1 MGSAMLGGTYL
12 TAARTAAGSAIAT
25 KYCLSTRFQLTN
37 NNTKSAHH
45 QQQHHLVVFGAG
57 LQAELHIE
65 CLLHVFPSSI
75 RQISIVNRTEARANE
90 LANKFNNNSLL
101 NVSIILLDD
110 EDEVR
115 NTVQNA
121 DIIVMAT
128 NSYQPLFNGEW
139 LKPGTHIN
147 GVGSYTPQMRE
158 VDKALIDRCKII
170 IDTKEARDVGD
181 LYNVNPDNVVGLLG
195 DVIAEDITVNLEEKY
210 NNNTLLVCTFF
221 KSVGTAIQDILT
233 GDIVLK
239 KAKELGIGREFKM

>member
-1 MGSAMLGGTYL
+1 MG
-12 TAARTAAGSAIAT
+12 TAAGSAIAT
-25 KYCLSTRFQLTN
+25 KYCLSSRFQLTN

-45 QQQHHLVVFGAG
+45 QQQQHHLVVFGAG

-75 RQISIVNRTEARANE
+75 RQLSIVNRTEARANE
-90 LANKFNNNSLL
+90 LANKFNNSLL
-101 NVSIILLDD
+101 NVSIILLGD

-139 LKPGTHIN
+139 LKPGAHIN

-195 DVIAEDITVNLEEKY
+195 DVIAEDDIISTVNLEEEKKY
-210 NNNTLLVCTFF
+210 HNNNNTLLLDCTFF

-239 KAKELGIGREFKM
+239 KAKELGIGTEFKM